1 MGYDRI
7 IGHARPK
14 KLISSMLEN
23 DRLPHALLFSG
34 PAGVGKCTLAIEVV
48 KTLFCEKQPACGR
61 CRNCQNVERRT
72 NPDLRIIE
80 SETSIGI
87 EDLRTL
93 QKDIYQAP
101 YEQKRRIIIIDGAE
115 KMTKDAANALLKTL
129 EEPPIYNLF
138 ILITSNE
145 REIPLTIRSRCVRLG
160 FGPLSRDEIRSYFRD
175 LMRLEEK
182 KADLTASLSDGSV
195 SVGLF
200 WLDEAHLMVRQ
211 KLAEAVLGKKKSYI
225 PITLLAERIARNGAE
240 MPVYLHFLLSLFQDL
255 WLLQQPGHEHV
266 AVRNSDMLDLLKER
280 RHDPQWIVSS
290 MNKVQE
296 TVRTIR
302 YNISKW
308 LAAEHL
314 LISIMR

>member
-14 KLISSMLEN
+14 KLIQSMLDN

-34 PAGVGKCTLAIEVV
+34 PPGVGKYTLAMEVV

-61 CRNCQNVERRT
+61 CRACQNVEHRT
-72 NPDLRIIE
+72 HPDLIVIE

-87 EDLRTL
+87 ENLRSL

-101 YEQKRRIIIIDGAE
+101 YEQKRRAIIIDGAE
-115 KMTKDAANALLKTL
+115 KMTRDAANALLKTL
-129 EEPPIYNLF
+129 EEPPIFNVFMLV
-138 ILITSNE
+138 TSNE
-145 REIPLTIRSRCVRLG
+145 REIPLTIKSRCVRIG
-160 FGPLSRDEIRSYFRD
+160 FGPLSRDDIRAYFRD
-175 LMRLEEK
+175 VKRLDGEK
-182 KADLTASLSDGSV
+182 AELTASLSDGSI

-200 WLDEAHLMVRQ
+200 WLDDAHLLVRQ
-211 KLAEAVLGKKKSYI
+211 KLAEGLLGRKKSYI
-225 PITLLAERIARNGAE
+225 LITLLAERIARSATE
-240 MPVYLHFLLSLFQDL
+240 MIVYLHFLLSLLQDL
-255 WLLQQPGHEHV
+255 WLLQAFDYQ
-266 AVRNSDMLDLLKER
+266 AAALRNSDMFDLLTER
-280 RHDPQWIVSS
+280 RHDSQWIVSS

-296 TVRTIR
+296 TVRAIR
-302 YNISKW
+302 YNISRW